1 MALKFGLLIAT
12 CLTLVLAA
20 CGGSA
25 APAAST
31 AEPAAAPTGAPTV
44 ARAAA
49 SVVASPSASASP
61 SAARPAATTEPAARA
76 NTVYVGNT
84 DSQGVFIRKTPVMAD
99 RLRAYPDGTALT
111 IAGDDV
117 DGDGQHWRHVK
128 TPDGVEGY
136 VPAMYTVETPP

>member
-31 AEPAAAPTGAPTV
+31 AEPAAAPSSAPTV

-49 SVVASPSASASP
+49 SVVASPSALP
-61 SAARPAATTEPAARA
+61 SAAAKPAATTVAAA
-76 NTVYVGNT
+76 ANVNTVYVGNT

>member
-1 MALKFGLLIAT
+1 MALKFGLLMAT

-31 AEPAAAPTGAPTV
+31 AEPAAAPTSAPTV

-49 SVVASPSASASP
+49 SVVAAPSASP
-61 SAARPAATTEPAARA
+61 SAARPAATGAPAARA

>member
-1 MALKFGLLIAT
+1 MALKFGVLIAT

-31 AEPAAAPTGAPTV
+31 AEPAAAPTSAPTV

-49 SVVASPSASASP
+49 SVVAAPSASP
-61 SAARPAATTEPAARA
+61 SAARPAATGAPAARA

-84 DSQGVFIRKTPVMAD
+84 DGQGVFIRKTPVMAD